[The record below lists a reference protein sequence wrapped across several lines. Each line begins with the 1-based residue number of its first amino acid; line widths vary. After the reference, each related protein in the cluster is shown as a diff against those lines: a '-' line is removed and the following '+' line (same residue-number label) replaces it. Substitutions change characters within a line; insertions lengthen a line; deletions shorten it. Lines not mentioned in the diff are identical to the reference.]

1 MQVRLAV
8 PDEAEECWQ
17 IRNQAIRYGCKESY
31 EASVINAWTP
41 DKMPESYPMV
51 ITDNPFFVI
60 DGPEG
65 QPVATGFLDVT
76 AGSVE
81 AVFTLPAFVGRGLAS
96 LIIEAIK
103 REAKTRG
110 FKRITLCS
118 TPNASGFYQKHG
130 FTVLGQ
136 NRYPSKL
143 AQTNLQCLDMFI
155 LL

>member
-8 PDEAEECWQ
+8 PDEADECWQ

-51 ITDNPFFVI
+51 ITHNPFFVI

-76 AGSVE
+76 VGSVE

-96 LIIEAIK
+96 LIIETIK
-103 REAKTRG
+103 QEAKKRG

-136 NRYPSKL
+136 NWYSSKL
-143 AQTNLQCLDMFI
+143 AQTNLQC
-155 LL
+155 